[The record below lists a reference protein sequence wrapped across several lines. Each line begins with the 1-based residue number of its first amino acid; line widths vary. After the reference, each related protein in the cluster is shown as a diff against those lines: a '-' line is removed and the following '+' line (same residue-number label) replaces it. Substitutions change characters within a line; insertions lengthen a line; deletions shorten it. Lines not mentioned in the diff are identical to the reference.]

1 MKETIQELAT
11 GKTKES
17 DVSGSATS
25 STALEPAIWLKGILD
40 AAKTRLFFTNFV
52 FQTTLQKGQ
61 AETVIP
67 YRNKYLGSSGV
78 SYTTTTP
85 AAGTGITATKLDNLD
100 GVTIK
105 PTMQAS
111 RVAIGNFALHSNAVD
126 LIRAAQ
132 DELVYSVGDK
142 VDAYVATQ
150 IGDATSST
158 SSTAGAQILYGG
170 DATSDNTLATGD
182 IMTTD
187 LVAEARK
194 LIMSKNKQYRAT
206 AAGNGGGYGAVQSAS
221 VVGNP
226 WISTPDDP
234 FVLFIGPAQE
244 EAFLKDSQFVNAAE
258 YGNNEIVLN
267 GEIGRYLGVKIVV
280 TNNVEQVASGSE
292 GPDEETA
299 NAGATMTRCIL
310 MKGKKAA
317 ALVWGR
323 KPKLS
328 FFDNV
333 PEVSQDIVLE
343 AAYKCSVVHA
353 DAIVFIDVSDA

>member
-11 GKTKES
+11 GRTKES

-25 STALEPAIWLKGILD
+25 STALEPAIWLKQIVD

-52 FQTTLQKGQ
+52 YQTTLQKGQ

-67 YRNKYLGSSGV
+67 YRSKYLGSSGIT
-78 SYTTTTP
+78 YATATP
-85 AAGTGITATKLDNLD
+85 NAGTGITSTKLDNLD

-111 RVAIGNFALHSNAVD
+111 RVTIGNFALHSNAVD

-132 DELVYSVGDK
+132 DELVYSIGDK

-150 IGDATSST
+150 IGDASSST
-158 SSTAGAQILYGG
+158 STLSGAQILYGG
-170 DATSDNTLATGD
+170 DATSDTTLATGD

-194 LIMSKNKQYRAT
+194 LLMTKNKQYRAST
-206 AAGNGGGYGAVQSAS
+206 GAGGGYGAVQSAS
-221 VVGNP
+221 VTGNP

-258 YGNNEIVLN
+258 YGAREVILN
-267 GEIGRYLGVKIVV
+267 GEIGRYLGVKIIV

-292 GPDEETA
+292 GPDAETA
-299 NAGATMTRCIL
+299 NAGATMTRCVL

-317 ALVWGR
+317 ALVWGQ

-333 PEVSQDIVLE
+333 PEVSQDVVLE
-343 AAYKCSVVHA
+343 AAYKCSVIHA